1 MAESIIPIRSWSSER
16 WSDMPK
22 VTGRF
27 CSLQSQIIKGK
38 GSGIRHPA
46 FQSQSDSYNCV
57 TGLRGSGSTMIPS
70 PSLLQGTPPTL
81 WPMAPAFLWPP
92 EPALLLP
99 WQQFRSDRVPWEP
112 SQPKLNLVKLPAP
125 SSLVWDNLETW
136 VHWLLEFS
144 QHHEALG
151 VHSGNLLDNKH
162 FIGLPSSSCF
172 PISFL
177 LPWDLLLNKSF
188 ALTALPLILRVC
200 FWRTWTKTV
209 TIDRS
214 LNFSGTLSFLIC
226 KKRICIL
233 HTYLTG
239 L

>member
-38 GSGIRHPA
+38 GSGIRHACIPIPVLTVTTVWLA
-46 FQSQSDSYNCV
+46 LEAQGSPWSPLRHCCREHCLTCDPWHLHFCSFPDSSSEV
-57 TGLRGSGSTMIPS
+57 TGFLGSH
-70 PSLLQGTPPTL
+70 
-81 WPMAPAFLWPP
+81 
-92 EPALLLP
+92 
-99 WQQFRSDRVPWEP
+99 
-112 SQPKLNLVKLPAP
+112 LNQNWIWWKYPAP
-125 SSLVWDNLETW
+125 SYLVWDNLETW
-136 VHWLLEFS
+136 VHWLLEFP
-144 QHHEALG
+144 QHQEALI

-162 FIGLPSSSCF
+162 FIGLPSSSRF
-172 PISFL
+172 PISLL
-177 LPWDLLLNKSF
+177 LPWDLLLKKSF

-209 TIDRS
+209 TTDRS